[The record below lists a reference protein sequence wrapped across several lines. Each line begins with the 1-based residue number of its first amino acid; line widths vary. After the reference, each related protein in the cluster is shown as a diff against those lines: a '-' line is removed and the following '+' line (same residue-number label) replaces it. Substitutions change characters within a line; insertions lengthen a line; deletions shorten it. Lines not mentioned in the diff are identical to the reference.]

1 MDATE
6 ILKGLLETT
15 MNNCI
20 PTNQTGEKKWKN
32 AQKNNLQRLKNHEEI
47 ENLNRLITNKYV

>member
-15 MNNCI
+15 MNNYI